1 MLDLY
6 AQGAQLLGN
15 NTVVGIKVK
24 IQVSIFI
31 FAVGFVCVER
41 EPVGAGHVVA
51 VVSSENS

>member
-6 AQGAQLLGN
+6 AQGTQLLGN